1 MHSTLVILTFFFLLP
16 ELFSLSPLTPTA
28 GTLTLF
34 PAVFHPHFQRPGFEE
49 LPYRLSKLFPWSSE
63 RVLSGL
69 GSMKL
74 SASTFFLAF
83 SSLSLYWVICSQ
95 LSNLSRTAG
104 MEILPRV
111 KDTEPFSAEPRIG
124 ITDRYYKCTHKVG
137 TRCSLWQ
144 FLCNI
149 VLIIYTSDLFF
160 CPLTAQFTSTKL
172 TTSSLLCCSVLL
184 NQQPS
189 FWESKIKQNKTKENN
204 KNHTNQIKKVFVSLL
219 QAAQFSPTPEL

>member
-1 MHSTLVILTFFFLLP
+1 MHSTLVILTFFLLP

-83 SSLSLYWVICSQ
+83 SSSSLYRVICSQ
-95 LSNLSRTAG
+95 LSNLSRTVG
-104 MEILPRV
+104 MEIFLPCV
-111 KDTEPFSAEPRIG
+111 KDTEPFSAEPGIG
-124 ITDRYYKCTHKVG
+124 DTNRY
-137 TRCSLWQ
+137 L
-144 FLCNI
+144 
-149 VLIIYTSDLFF
+149 
-160 CPLTAQFTSTKL
+160 
-172 TTSSLLCCSVLL
+172 
-184 NQQPS
+184 
-189 FWESKIKQNKTKENN
+189 
-204 KNHTNQIKKVFVSLL
+204 
-219 QAAQFSPTPEL
+219 